1 MTINGLKAIVLCWK
15 LFLLIHVYMY
25 IMCHS
30 KVSWGADNSAPSSFS
45 VFFPSLSVSLVVSE
59 LISWFISNHLV
70 LTHVRH
76 TCQTVQCLV
85 SVTRGKVNCREQY
98 SLVYSYWTRSSNNV
112 RLFCPKAYVLTAKA
126 LLSFSDQKMSNSAVC
141 IIHQNQYW
149 SNWDLNVAFSNFW
162 KCLYSSLVNIR
173 I

>member
-112 RLFCPKAYVLTAKA
+112 RLLSKSLCFNSQGSTELFWSKNVKQCCLHYPPKSVL
-126 LLSFSDQKMSNSAVC
+126 
-141 IIHQNQYW
+141 I
-149 SNWDLNVAFSNFW
+149 
-162 KCLYSSLVNIR
+162 
-173 I
+173 

>member
-1 MTINGLKAIVLCWK
+1 MLCWK
-15 LFLLIHVYMY
+15 LFLLRHVYVY

-85 SVTRGKVNCREQY
+85 SVTQGKVNCREQY
-98 SLVYSYWTRSSNNV
+98 SLVNSYWTRSSN
-112 RLFCPKAYVLTAKA
+112 YVG
-126 LLSFSDQKMSNSAVC
+126 LLSNSLC
-141 IIHQNQYW
+141 FNSQGSTELFW
-149 SNWDLNVAFSNFW
+149 SK
-162 KCLYSSLVNIR
+162 KCQTVLFALSTKSVLI
-173 I
+173 